1 MRPKI
6 LLVDDNQ
13 LFLEM
18 EKEFLQSCSV
28 RIYTA
33 RTGYEAL
40 DFVRM
45 VLPDLIFM
53 DLHMPGMDGDVCCAA
68 IKSDPDLKAVPIVM
82 ITSATEKENLE
93 RCRRAGCDLILTKP
107 VNRSIFIRTGLRFLP
122 GFNRVE
128 LRIPCLT
135 LIVFRIR
142 EKPHYGTSS
151 NLSSSGM
158 FIAFD
163 GEVELDDDVRLSFIV
178 PGVDDEVVDLT
189 GRIAWKNSG
198 APLLKPGLPR
208 GFGVEF
214 STVSPQAERSIADYI
229 NRAEERDLAPLVEEA
244 YLAEERF

>member
-1 MRPKI
+1 MRPNI
-6 LLVDDNQ
+6 LLVDDNR
-13 LFLEM
+13 LFLEI

-33 RTGYEAL
+33 RSGQEAL
-40 DFVRM
+40 DIVRM
-45 VLPDLIFM
+45 VLPDLIFI

-68 IKSDPDLKAVPIVM
+68 IKSDADLKAVPVVM
-82 ITSATEKENLE
+82 ITSATAEEDLK
-93 RCRRAGCDLILTKP
+93 RCNRAGCDLILTKP

-122 GFNRVE
+122 GFDRVE

-135 LIVFRIR
+135 LVVFRIGGT
-142 EKPHYGTSS
+142 PHYGTSS

-163 GEVELDDDVRLSFIV
+163 REVELDDVVSLSLIV
-178 PGVDDEVVDLT
+178 PGADDDVVEVI

-198 APLLKPGLPR
+198 TPLPKPGLPR

-214 STVSPQAERSIADYI
+214 SSVSPRAERSIADFI
-229 NRAEERDLAPLVEEA
+229 NRAEEREMTPLVEEA
-244 YLAEERF
+244 YLAEESF

>member
-6 LLVDDNQ
+6 LLVDDNR

-28 RIYTA
+28 KIYTA
-33 RTGYEAL
+33 RSGQEAL
-40 DFVRM
+40 DIIRM

-68 IKSDPDLKAVPIVM
+68 IKSDVDLKAVPVVM
-82 ITSATEKENLE
+82 ITSATEVEDLE
-93 RCRRAGCDLILTKP
+93 RCRLAGCDLILAKP

-122 GFNRVE
+122 GFDRVE

-135 LIVFRIR
+135 LVVFRMR

-151 NLSSSGM
+151 NLSSSGI

-163 GEVELDDDVRLSFIV
+163 GDVELDDMVRLSFIV
-178 PGVDDEVVDLT
+178 PGADDDVVEVT
-189 GRIAWKNSG
+189 GRIAWKNFG
-198 APLLKPGLPR
+198 TPLLKHGLPR

-214 STVSPQAERSIADYI
+214 SSVSPQAERSIADFI
-229 NRAEERDLAPLVEEA
+229 NRAEERDYTPLIEEA
-244 YLAEERF
+244 YLAEESF